1 MKDTNRGSFGSKFGI
16 IAAAAGSAIGLGNIW
31 RFPYVAGE
39 NGGGAF
45 LIIYLAIV
53 LVIGFPM
60 MLAEFSIGR
69 YTKRNVFGAF
79 KALKPRSGWPLVG
92 ILGVVT
98 PFVIVIF
105 YSVVSGWT
113 TSFLW
118 NSIAGHFRGL
128 SSEEVK
134 AGFDAFVASGWK
146 PVLWAIGFVAVTGT
160 IVIAGVEKGIERYS
174 KILMPVMLLILL
186 VMGVYSMTLPGFGEG
201 MRFLFK
207 PDFSKINGTVL
218 LEALGQAFFSLSLG
232 MGIMI
237 TYGSYIK
244 DKDNMGTTVGA
255 VALSDTLIA
264 ILAGVAIFPAVF
276 SFGIS
281 PTSGPNLVFITL
293 PALFQQMAGGYV
305 LSILFFALLLI
316 AALTSAVSITEV
328 LVAYCSEEF
337 KISRRRAGIIV
348 SAVVM
353 VMASIC
359 AVSQMP
365 DSSLRVAGLNL
376 FDLFDTV
383 SATYML
389 PVGAFFITI
398 FAGWVFGKERF
409 RGQVTSGGLYNTA
422 IYPVVLFIVRFV
434 APVVIAL
441 IFLSKAGLLKF

>member
-1 MKDTNRGSFGSKFGI
+1 MKERGSFGSKFGI

-53 LVIGFPM
+53 LVIGLPM

-79 KALKPRSGWPLVG
+79 KALKPKSAWPLVG
-92 ILGVVT
+92 MLGVLT
-98 PFVIVIF
+98 PLVIVIF

-113 TSFLW
+113 MNSLW
-118 NSIAGHFRGL
+118 GAILNNFKGL
-128 SSEEVK
+128 SNDEVK
-134 AGFDAFVASGWK
+134 AGFGAFVASGWQ
-146 PVLWAIGFVAVTGT
+146 PIGWAIGFVALTGV

-174 KILMPVMLLILL
+174 KILMPVMVLILL
-186 VMGVYSMTLPGFGEG
+186 IMGIYSMTLPGFGEG
-201 MRFLFK
+201 MRFLFR
-207 PDFSKINGTVL
+207 PDFSKINGTVF

-244 DKDNMGTTVGA
+244 DKDNMATTVGA

-264 ILAGVAIFPAVF
+264 ILAGIAIFPAVF

-281 PTSGPNLVFITL
+281 PTSGPDLVFITL
-293 PALFQQMAGGYV
+293 PGLFQQMTGGYV
-305 LSILFFALLLI
+305 LSIMFFVLLLI

-337 KISRRRAGIIV
+337 RISRRRAGIFI
-348 SAVVM
+348 SLFVM
-353 VMASIC
+353 VMASVC
-359 AVSQMP
+359 AISQMP
-365 DSSLRVAGLNL
+365 DSSLRIAGLNL
-376 FDLFDTV
+376 FDLFDKV

-389 PVGAFFITI
+389 PVGAFFITV

-409 RGQVTSGGLYNTA
+409 RGQITSGGLYNRHV
-422 IYPVVLFIVRFV
+422 YPIVLFIVRFI
-434 APVVIAL
+434 APIVILA
-441 IFLSKAGLLKF
+441 IFLSKAGLLKL

>member
-1 MKDTNRGSFGSKFGI
+1 MRENRGSFGSKFGI
-16 IAAAAGSAIGLGNIW
+16 ITAAAGSAIGLGNIW

-45 LIIYLAIV
+45 LIIYLSIV
-53 LVIGFPM
+53 LVIGLPM

-79 KALKPRSGWPLVG
+79 KALKPKSGWPLVG
-92 ILGVVT
+92 VLGVVT
-98 PFVIVIF
+98 PLVIVIF

-113 TSFLW
+113 MSFLW
-118 NSIAGHFRGL
+118 NSVANNFSGL

-134 AGFDAFVASGWK
+134 TGFNAFVASGWQ
-146 PVLWAIGFVAVTGT
+146 PILWSIGFIILTGA

-174 KILMPVMLLILL
+174 KILMPLMVAILVIL
-186 VMGVYSMTLPGFGEG
+186 GIYSMTLPGFGEG

-207 PDFSKINGTVL
+207 PDFSKITGTVF

-244 DKDNMGTTVGA
+244 DNDNMATTAGA

-264 ILAGVAIFPAVF
+264 VLAGVAIFPAVF

-281 PTSGPNLVFITL
+281 PTSGPELVFITL
-293 PALFQQMAGGYV
+293 PGIFQQMTGGYI
-305 LSILFFALLLI
+305 LSILFFVLLLI

-337 KISRRRAGIIV
+337 KISRKKAGILV
-348 SAVVM
+348 SLF
-353 VMASIC
+353 VMAAASVC

-365 DSSLRVAGLNL
+365 DSSIRVAGLDL
-376 FDLFDTV
+376 FDLFDKV

-389 PVGAFFITI
+389 PIGGFFITI

-409 RGQVTSGGLYNTA
+409 RGEITSGGLYNTL
-422 IYPVVLFIVRFV
+422 IFPIVLFIIRFI
-434 APVVIAL
+434 APVVIAF
-441 IFLSKAGLLKF
+441 IFLSKAGLLRI

>member
-1 MKDTNRGSFGSKFGI
+1 MKERGSFGSKFGI

-45 LIIYLAIV
+45 LLIYLAIV
-53 LVIGFPM
+53 LVIGLPM

-69 YTKRNVFGAF
+69 YTRRNVFGAF
-79 KALKPRSGWPLVG
+79 KALKPKSGWPLVG
-92 ILGVVT
+92 ILGVLT
-98 PFVIVIF
+98 PLVIIIF

-113 TSFLW
+113 MSFLW
-118 NSIAGHFRGL
+118 DSIANNFKGL

-134 AGFDAFVASGWK
+134 VGFGAFVASGWQ
-146 PVLWAIGFVAVTGT
+146 PILWSIGFVIVTG
-160 IVIAGVEKGIERYS
+160 IVLLGGVEKGIERYS
-174 KILMPVMLLILL
+174 KILMPLMLVLLL
-186 VMGVYSMTLPGFGEG
+186 VMGIYSITLPGFGEG
-201 MRFLFK
+201 INFLFK
-207 PDFSKINGTVL
+207 PDFSKINGTVF

-244 DKDNMGTTVGA
+244 DKDNMTTTVGA

-264 ILAGVAIFPAVF
+264 VLAGIAIFPAVF

-281 PTSGPNLVFITL
+281 PTSGPDLVFVTL
-293 PALFQQMAGGYV
+293 PSLFQQMTGGYV

-328 LVAYCSEEF
+328 LVAYCMEEF
-337 KISRRRAGIIV
+337 KVSRREAIV
-348 SAVVM
+348 FISLFVMLMAAV
-353 VMASIC
+353 C
-359 AVSQMP
+359 AISQMSG
-365 DSSLRVAGLNL
+365 SSLRVAGMDL
-376 FDLFDTV
+376 FDLFDKV

-398 FAGWVFGKERF
+398 FAGWVFGRERF
-409 RGQVTSGGLYNTA
+409 RSQVTCGGLYNTH
-422 IYPVVLFIVRFV
+422 IYPLVLFIVRYI
-434 APVVIAL
+434 APVVIL
-441 IFLSKAGLLKF
+441 MIFLTKAGLLKI

>member
-1 MKDTNRGSFGSKFGI
+1 MKERGSFGSKFGI

-53 LVIGFPM
+53 LVIGLPM

-79 KALKPRSGWPLVG
+79 HSLKPKSGWPLVG
-92 ILGVVT
+92 ILGVIT
-98 PFVIVIF
+98 PLVIVIF

-113 TSFLW
+113 MSFLW
-118 NSIAGHFRGL
+118 DSILNKFQGL
-128 SSEEVK
+128 SSEEVRT
-134 AGFDAFVASGWK
+134 GFNAFVATGWQ
-146 PVLWAIGFVAVTGT
+146 PILWAVGFVAVAGM
-160 IVIAGVEKGIERYS
+160 ILLGGVEKGIERYS
-174 KILMPVMLLILL
+174 KVLMPIMLLILL

-207 PDFSKINGTVL
+207 PDFSKINGNVF

-244 DKDNMGTTVGA
+244 DKDNMVTTAGA

-264 ILAGVAIFPAVF
+264 VLAGVAIFPAVF

-281 PTSGPNLVFITL
+281 PTSGPDLVFITL
-293 PALFQQMAGGYV
+293 PGLFQQMAGGYV

-316 AALTSAVSITEV
+316 AALTSAVSIMEV
-328 LVAYCSEEF
+328 LVAYCIEEMNV
-337 KISRRRAGIIV
+337 SRRRATIFI
-348 SAVVM
+348 SFF
-353 VMASIC
+353 VMAMAAVC

-365 DSSLRVAGLNL
+365 DSSLRVAGLDL
-376 FDLFDTV
+376 FDLFDKV

-398 FAGWVFGKERF
+398 FAGWVFGKDRF
-409 RGQVTSGGLYNTA
+409 RNQVTSGGMYNTH
-422 IYPVVLFIVRFV
+422 IYPVVLFIVRYI

-441 IFLSKAGLLKF
+441 IFLTKAGLLKF